1 MLARDDGIGDAPAEA
16 VVASL
21 RGLGVQVRYLGREA
35 SAERIARVVTEE
47 RADALELC
55 LAPSG
60 GVQLLRELLRELAKV
75 GRRGV
80 SIVVHKHE

>member
-1 MLARDDGIGDAPAEA
+1 VLARGDGNGDAPAEA
-16 VVASL
+16 LVASL
-21 RGLGVQVRYLGREA
+21 RGLGVQVTYLGRED
-35 SAERIARVVTEE
+35 SAERIAHMVTEE

-60 GVQLLRELLRELAKV
+60 GVQLLRELLRELAKT

-80 SIVVHKHE
+80 SIVVHKHD